1 MAEKGIGMAV
11 LTAKQIMEIIP
22 HRQPFM
28 LVDTIEELK
37 EGKRAVGKKCVSYNE
52 PFFAG
57 HFPGEPVMPGVLIV
71 EALAQVGAVA
81 ILSLPENKGKTAY
94 FGAINSA
101 KFKGKVVPG
110 DVLLLETEIIKSKGP
125 IGVGS
130 AKATVDGK
138 VVAQAELTF
147 ALGKA
152 E

>member
-1 MAEKGIGMAV
+1 MSV

-28 LVDTIEELK
+28 LVDTIEEL
-37 EGKRAVGKKCVSYNE
+37 EMGKRAVGKKCVSYNE

-57 HFPGEPVMPGVLIV
+57 HFPGEPVMPGVLII

-110 DVLLLETEIIKSKGP
+110 DVLMLETEIIKSKGP
-125 IGVGS
+125 IGIGS
-130 AKATVDGK
+130 AKAYVDGK

>member
-1 MAEKGIGMAV
+1 MEKGIKMSV
-11 LTAKQIMEIIP
+11 YTTKEIMEIIP
-22 HRQPFM
+22 HRQPF
-28 LVDTIEELK
+28 LLIDTIEEL
-37 EGKRAVGKKCVSYNE
+37 EVGKKAVGKKCVSYNE

-57 HFPGEPVMPGVLIV
+57 HFPQEPVMPGVLIV

-130 AKATVDGK
+130 AKAYVDGK

>member
-1 MAEKGIGMAV
+1 MSV

-28 LVDTIEELK
+28 LVDTIEEL
-37 EGKRAVGKKCVSYNE
+37 EMGKKAVGKKCVSYNE

-57 HFPGEPVMPGVLIV
+57 HFPGEPVMPGVLII

-110 DVLLLETEIIKSKGP
+110 DVLMLETEIIKSKGP
-125 IGVGS
+125 IGIGS
-130 AKATVDGK
+130 AKAYVDGK